1 VDWKK
6 VAEALFSDITSSPAG
21 KRLLLRILRS
31 QHSHIHVQQRDF
43 CRLPRRTWNI
53 AAGSASLGGSV
64 HGLYWGMSNLPLA
77 VYTAAQVRALDRHAI
92 EVLGIPG
99 YTLMTAAGDA
109 ASLCMRSYWPI
120 AQRIVVLCGPGNN
133 GGDGYVLARSAMA
146 RRLQVKVIALADPAR
161 LQGDARRAWQDFI
174 AAGGTTHEWSDG
186 CLDQAEVVV
195 DAIFGIGLTRP
206 IDGVMAERIRAVNEC
221 QAPVLA
227 LDIPSGLNADTGAV
241 LGAAVHA
248 ERTITFIGL
257 KLGFYLGEGPNH
269 TGIVMFDG
277 LDLPPEAAQGVE
289 MVATRI
295 GEDALARLLP
305 RRRRTTHKGQ
315 QGHVLVIGG
324 GLGMA
329 GAARLAGE
337 AALRVGAGLVTVA
350 TRPENVASI
359 TSDRPELM
367 CRGVERG
374 EEIEALLERADV
386 LAIGP
391 GLGQDPWALMM
402 VQVALTC
409 GKPSVIDADALN
421 WLARS
426 PCTSDHWI
434 LTPHPGEAGRLLGTS
449 AAEVQ
454 ADRLA
459 AARGIAQKYGGVVV
473 LKGAGT
479 LVVQTSAAPAI
490 CDQGNPGMASPGMGD
505 VLTGVIAGIVAQ
517 TADLAGAA
525 RAGVLVHAMA
535 GDMAARRGERGLL
548 ATDLFTYLPTCVN
561 PTQRI

>member
-1 VDWKK
+1 
-6 VAEALFSDITSSPAG
+6 
-21 KRLLLRILRS
+21 
-31 QHSHIHVQQRDF
+31 
-43 CRLPRRTWNI
+43 
-53 AAGSASLGGSV
+53 
-64 HGLYWGMSNLPLA
+64 MSNLPLA
-77 VYTAAQVRALDRHAI
+77 VYSAAQVRALDRHAI
-92 EVLGIPG
+92 DLLEIPS
-99 YTLMTAAGDA
+99 YTLMTNAAEAG
-109 ASLCMRSYWPI
+109 LLTVRSYWPA

-133 GGDGYVLARSAMA
+133 GGDGYVLARLALA
-146 RRLQVKVIALADPAR
+146 RRLEVKVVALADPA
-161 LQGDARRAWQDFI
+161 QSKGDARRAWQEWL
-174 AAGGTTHEWSDG
+174 AAGGSVQQWSED
-186 CLDQAEVVV
+186 CLEQAEVVV
-195 DAIFGIGLTRP
+195 DAIFGTGLTREL
-206 IDGVMAERIRAVNEC
+206 DASLVARIRAINEC
-221 QAPVLA
+221 RAPVLS
-227 LDIPSGLNADTGAV
+227 LDIPSGLHADTGAV

-248 ERTITFIGL
+248 ERTLSFIGL

-269 TGIVMFDG
+269 TGTVMFDS
-277 LDLPPEAAQGVE
+277 LDLPSEALTGVE
-289 MVATRI
+289 ISALRI

-324 GLGMA
+324 GVGMA

-350 TRPENVASI
+350 TRPENVAAI
-359 TSDRPELM
+359 ISDRPELI
-367 CRGVERG
+367 CRGVRSAQ
-374 EEIEALLERADV
+374 EIEALLERADV

-391 GLGQDPWALMM
+391 GLGQDSWAEMM
-402 VQVALTC
+402 VTAALTC
-409 GKPSVIDADALN
+409 GRPSVLDADALN
-421 WLARS
+421 LLTRAPCRS
-426 PCTSDHWI
+426 DRWI

-449 AAEVQ
+449 AAAVQ

-459 AARGIAQKYGGVVV
+459 AAWGIARRYGGVVV

-479 LVVQTSAAPAI
+479 LVVREGALPSI

-517 TADLAGAA
+517 VHDMNADLAGAA
-525 RAGVLVHAMA
+525 SAGVLVHAMA